1 MFKLL
6 GIFYDNTKV
15 GYKKSCFAVFL
26 LSILLLVCYYDIL
39 NYSAVLVANCVTE
52 KTLIIFFLNFVLSV
66 ILGVLIHPSME
77 IWYKNR
83 ESYIELKDTSTTL
96 KKQNLMSRIKSSM
109 FYKKDFLRIEDRDLS
124 YYNSTS
130 ISCLIL
136 LFLQSFLLPFLCLSL
151 NIYGLVGFNMPI
163 LLIISCISFVLY
175 MFLQSFIKKMLH
187 DLITEEQ
194 EGVIWMIKADFYL
207 DYFNNREDNDNF
219 RDDENRDLE

>member
-6 GIFYDNTKV
+6 GIFYDNTKA

-39 NYSAVLVANCVTE
+39 NYSAVLVADCVTE

-96 KKQNLMSRIKSSM
+96 RKQNLMSRIKSSM
-109 FYKKDFLRIEDRDLS
+109 FYTKDFLHLEEMDLG

-130 ISCLIL
+130 IACLIL

-151 NIYGLVGFNMPI
+151 SVYGLMGFNMPI
-163 LLIISCISFVLY
+163 LLIISCVAFALY
-175 MFLQSFIKKMLH
+175 LFLQSFIKKMLH
-187 DLITEEQ
+187 DLIMEEQ

-207 DYFNNREDNDNF
+207 DYFNNREDYDNS
-219 RDDENRDLE
+219 RDDENKD